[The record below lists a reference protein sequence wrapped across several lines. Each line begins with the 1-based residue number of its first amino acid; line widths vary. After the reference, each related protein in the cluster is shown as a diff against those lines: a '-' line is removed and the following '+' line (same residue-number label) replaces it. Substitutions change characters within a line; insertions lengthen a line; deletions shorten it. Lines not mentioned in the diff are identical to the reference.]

1 MWQIQ
6 KGVPQLLG
14 YVSKTL
20 PPACKNYSVTEL
32 EMFSLLINIYS
43 WEFLV
48 HDTEFDVAVDHQ
60 ALVYI
65 IKGKTAPELLNVLQG
80 YWKNCPNTLSTCIM

>member
-6 KGVPQLLG
+6 KGIPQLLG

-32 EMFSLLINIYS
+32 EMFGLLININL
-43 WEFLV
+43 FMGIPG
-48 HDTEFDVAVDHQ
+48 T
-60 ALVYI
+60 
-65 IKGKTAPELLNVLQG
+65 
-80 YWKNCPNTLSTCIM
+80 